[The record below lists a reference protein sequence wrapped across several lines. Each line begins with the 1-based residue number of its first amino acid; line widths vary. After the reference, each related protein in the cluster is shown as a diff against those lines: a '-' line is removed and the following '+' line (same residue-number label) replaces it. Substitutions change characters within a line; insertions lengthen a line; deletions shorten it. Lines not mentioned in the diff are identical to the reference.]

1 MYDVQCQ
8 IELPKLVSELDSN
21 QLVTNSL
28 LVELNYFLEV
38 QHQLID
44 NYRAAYTA
52 GNTSLEDVANG
63 IPYDVISSTISTKKV
78 RSFMVVGRTKVGKI
92 CFLFSAML
100 LIKLMDPLKKQ
111 AQMHAKWL
119 AMCTAKRI
127 IFRKF
132 RLSGRIDVTLDFSTC
147 RLK

>member
-100 LIKLMDPLKKQ
+100 LIKLMDPLKSKPR
-111 AQMHAKWL
+111 
-119 AMCTAKRI
+119 CTQNGSLCVRQNAS
-127 IFRKF
+127 F
-132 RLSGRIDVTLDFSTC
+132 LGSLGYPGESM
-147 RLK
+147 